1 MTPQE
6 LEQHIADCG
15 WHMEC
20 SYARFQAHGNPAD
33 RDAAILWMHMRDE
46 AIQAREQAQKDAREA
61 EIMAAILDNGVDYF
75 AARGRADRAILE
87 AAHA

>member
-1 MTPQE
+1 MTNAE
-6 LEQHIADCG
+6 LSEHIADCG

-20 SYARFQAHGNPAD
+20 AYASFQAHRNPAD

-61 EIMAAILDNGVDYF
+61 EIMAAIDDGSRCYF
-75 AARGRADRAILE
+75 DGMGEIDR
-87 AAHA
+87 HAKLSIM

>member
-6 LEQHIADCG
+6 LSEHIHDCG

-20 SYARFQAHGNPAD
+20 SYASFQAHGNPAD

-61 EIMAAILDNGVDYF
+61 EIMAAIEGGQRCFFDGMGEIDKV
-75 AARGRADRAILE
+75 AA
-87 AAHA
+87 

>member
-6 LEQHIADCG
+6 LSEHIHDCG

-20 SYARFQAHGNPAD
+20 SYASFQAHGNPAD

-61 EIMAAILDNGVDYF
+61 EIMAAIDDGLNYF
-75 AARGRADRAILE
+75 AARGQADRAILE